1 MGCLKIDIQPVF
13 GNLFVKLDKVGGIN
27 ALFRILK
34 SRACEMLKAAIV
46 TVSGI
51 FFTAKVVDTDFNSS
65 VSCVSSV
72 PSISVGIVC
81 DVGLD
86 TESYLQVFEG
96 NLITIDGCFLKVL
109 KG

>member
-13 GNLFVKLDKVGGIN
+13 GNLSVKLDKIGGIS
-27 ALFRILK
+27 ALFRIMK
-34 SRACEMLKAAIV
+34 TRACEVLKAAVV

-51 FFTAKVVDTDFNSS
+51 FFTAKVVDAGFNSNI
-65 VSCVSSV
+65 SCVSPV